1 MQGVNTRAP
10 PDPIEMSRLEQQAER
25 FEELLKSNPSDAQ
38 VRAWLCGSAKL
49 WCWCGVEAAWMFAS
63 ADRFLLIA

>member
-1 MQGVNTRAP
+1 
-10 PDPIEMSRLEQQAER
+10 MSRLEQQAER